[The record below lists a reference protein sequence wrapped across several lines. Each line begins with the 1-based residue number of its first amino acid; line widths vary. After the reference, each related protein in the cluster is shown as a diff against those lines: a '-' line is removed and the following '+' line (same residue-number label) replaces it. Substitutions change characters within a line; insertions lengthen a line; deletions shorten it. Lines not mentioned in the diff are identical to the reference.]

1 MSSLAASNDP
11 YEPAG
16 PNGPNGPSDP
26 VGPDGPADPVDTYVA
41 ELRSALHGPPRA
53 TARLVE
59 EVRGGLVDTAEAHL
73 HEGVSYQDAVRRAVQ
88 EFGTPAEL
96 APACQRELTIAQA
109 RHTARSV
116 VLAAPLL
123 LACWYALLAT
133 GTGQDGLLAGTA
145 RSLAAVAGVAALLAA
160 TALAAT
166 GPLARHV
173 PVPHR
178 LPLLIAWTGTTASV
192 SMAVAALSLAVA
204 AFTTAAWPLIATACT
219 LAAASHALTAP
230 SARACRRCARLP
242 A

>member
-1 MSSLAASNDP
+1 MTARAQANGATRLVEAT
-11 YEPAG
+11 G
-16 PNGPNGPSDP
+16 PT
-26 VGPDGPADPVDTYVA
+26 DPVDAYVA
-41 ELRSALHGPPRA
+41 ELRGALHGPPRA

-59 EVRGGLVDTAEAHL
+59 EVRGGLTDTAEAHT
-73 HEGVSYQDAVRRAVQ
+73 HAGASYEDAVRRAVR

-123 LACWYALLAT
+123 LACWYALLTT
-133 GTGQDGLLAGTA
+133 GTGQDGLLPRTA
-145 RSLAAVAGVAALLAA
+145 QSLAAVAGGAALLAA

-173 PVPHR
+173 PTPRR
-178 LPLLIAWTGTTASV
+178 LPLLVAWTGTTASV
-192 SMAVAALSLAVA
+192 SMALASVSLAVA
-204 AFTTAAWPLIATACT
+204 AFMTAAWPLIALACA

-242 A
+242 V